1 MPQKKFLRQGF
12 IKERLSGESEGRK
25 GQEGRKVTT
34 CVISGR
40 VPGQWFQPG
49 SVGHRWDVEDASKFV
64 GPEDKR
70 ARYMPPYG
78 VYGSAWGRRCC
89 VRGTNHLHLWANGH
103 KAGLRES
110 QEG

>member
-1 MPQKKFLRQGF
+1 MPFLGCVPEKKILRQGF
-12 IKERLSGESEGRK
+12 IKVRLSGESEGRK

-49 SVGHRWDVEDASKFV
+49 PVGHRWD
-64 GPEDKR
+64 GDKR
-70 ARYMPPYG
+70 AGYMPPYG